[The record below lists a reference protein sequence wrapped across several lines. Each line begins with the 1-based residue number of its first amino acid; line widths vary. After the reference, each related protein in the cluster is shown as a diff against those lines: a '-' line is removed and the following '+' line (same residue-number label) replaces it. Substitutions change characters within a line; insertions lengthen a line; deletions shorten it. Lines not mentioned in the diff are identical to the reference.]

1 MQELK
6 RIVGVIQ
13 NSDNYRENTLIL
25 SVLISA
31 YKSEKK
37 KMTEEHRATI
47 KSFVLNE
54 AKRLIT
60 AIPAADN
67 YRLKDEMLS
76 YGTYI
81 LEFYGMAVSGQ
92 EESDE
97 DKQTVLNL
105 FDLAK
110 SERVVEN

>member
-13 NSDNYRENTLIL
+13 NSDNYRENALIL

-37 KMTEEHRATI
+37 KMTAEHRATI
-47 KSFVLNE
+47 KSFVLKE
-54 AKRLIT
+54 AKRLIN

-67 YRLKDEMLS
+67 YRLKD
-76 YGTYI
+76 
-81 LEFYGMAVSGQ
+81 
-92 EESDE
+92 
-97 DKQTVLNL
+97 
-105 FDLAK
+105 
-110 SERVVEN
+110 